1 MTLNFSCR
9 PLIPLHLSEDNLVSP
24 MRIAN
29 GYIVE
34 GIPENNAEGCGKPW
48 HRGREVDGCFDH
60 GKDSCS
66 DSSQDPVCKDILH
79 ILPADP
85 FGMDISTT
93 FTAITGWLED
103 MEVDYDECFSSSG
116 GAGTG
121 AGSGGKDIEIFAC
134 LNFIWN
140 SALKF
145 QTFPETKSTVQKPYP
160 IYSCDRCLDGKV
172 TGDVAC
178 CCDFGSICSMDEA
191 FFANDDPPSRCGQ
204 LDIECQ
210 EQNCTYTEIDGGAP
224 HAALSFALSYLGVQD
239 LLSVGRVCR
248 SLHSVVQDDPLLW
261 RNIHIDQ
268 PLNEKITDNILLQL
282 TNRARGNLQCL
293 SLVECP
299 RITDEGLKRVLE
311 SNPRLTKLSV
321 PGCTRLSIEGVVSS
335 LRAFK
340 LKSSQGVKHL
350 RIGGLYGVTQEHFEE
365 LNFLLGIDCS
375 LTQKNS
381 YKQHFYFRGNF
392 YVSCDDKRAMD
403 IEKCPR
409 CQNPRIIYDCPVD
422 GCQGKEHATQACRA
436 CTLCI
441 PRCIQCGRCINE
453 SSEYVETFSLELLCS
468 DCWKPSLTCQ
478 EKRDGREQENGF
490 VRHAQGATWT
500 DF

>member
-1 MTLNFSCR
+1 MALNFSCR
-9 PLIPLHLSEDNLVSP
+9 PFFPLHLSEDNLVSP

-34 GIPENNAEGCGKPW
+34 GIPENNAEGKPW
-48 HRGREVDGCFDH
+48 HHGREVDDCFDQ
-60 GKDSCS
+60 GKDICS
-66 DSSQDPVCKDILH
+66 DSSQDPVSKDILD

-103 MEVDYDECFSSSG
+103 MEVDYAECVSDRG
-116 GAGTG
+116 GAGGTNIELF
-121 AGSGGKDIEIFAC
+121 AG

-140 SALKF
+140 NALKF
-145 QTFPETKSTVQKPYP
+145 QTFPEVKSIVEKPYP
-160 IYSCDRCLDGKV
+160 MYNCDGCLDGKV
-172 TGDVAC
+172 TGDVTC

-191 FFANDDPPSRCGQ
+191 FFANDDPPSCCGQ
-204 LDIECQ
+204 QAIECQ
-210 EQNCTYTEIDGGAP
+210 EQNRTYSEIDGGAP
-224 HAALSFALSYLGVQD
+224 HAAVSFALCYLGVQD

-248 SLHSVVQDDPLLW
+248 SLHSLVQGDPLLW

-268 PLNEKITDNILLQL
+268 PLNEKITDDILLQL
-282 TNRARGNLQCL
+282 TNRARGNLQRL

-340 LKSSQGVKHL
+340 LTSTQGIKHL
-350 RIGGLYGVTQEHFEE
+350 RIGGLFGVTQEHFEE
-365 LNFLLGIDCS
+365 LKFLLGSDCS
-375 LTQKNS
+375 LTQQNY
-381 YKQHFYFRGNF
+381 YKPHYYHRGNF
-392 YVSCDDKRAMD
+392 YVSCDDERAID

-409 CQNPRIIYDCPVD
+409 CQNLRLVYDCPVD

-453 SSEYVETFSLELLCS
+453 SEYVETFSLELLCS
-468 DCWKPSLTCQ
+468 ECWKPSLKCQ
-478 EKRDGREQENGF
+478 EKRDWREQENGF
-490 VRHAQGATWT
+490 VLHARGAPWT